1 MQEAFLAS
9 ALYQPPIVL
18 GRQLRHFSPF
28 HALALEAV
36 NSPFAHDP
44 VTGVTPDSLIVAIH
58 TCSLSY
64 ADGLA
69 ALLDTAAIQ
78 KWGASVGKWDFDA
91 TLKIFKR
98 HISDSMVLP
107 AFYHTGDEEDARAPV
122 AWHLATS
129 GMRFLNMTEADA
141 WDCSIA
147 KLVCY
152 RACISEWNGS
162 KSLKSDEEIKG
173 RKILEEIKAR
183 EEAVKDR
190 NSL

>member
-1 MQEAFLAS
+1 MQEAFLQS
-9 ALYQPPIVL
+9 ALYRPPVVL
-18 GRQLRHFSPF
+18 GRQIRPFSPF

-44 VTGVTPDSLIVAIH
+44 VTGVTPDSLIVAVY

-64 ADGLA
+64 ADGLP
-69 ALLDTAAIQ
+69 ALLDTAKIQ
-78 KWGASVGKWDFDA
+78 AWGASIGKWDFA
-91 TLKIFKR
+91 KTKAQFFR
-98 HISDSMVLP
+98 HMDDSMLLP
-107 AFYHTGDEEDARAPV
+107 VFYHTGDEEDCRAPV
-122 AWHLATS
+122 VWHLATS
-129 GMRFLNMTEADA
+129 AMRFLHMTETEA

-173 RKILEEIKAR
+173 RKILEEIKVR
-183 EEAVKDR
+183 EEAEKTGKKP
-190 NSL
+190 